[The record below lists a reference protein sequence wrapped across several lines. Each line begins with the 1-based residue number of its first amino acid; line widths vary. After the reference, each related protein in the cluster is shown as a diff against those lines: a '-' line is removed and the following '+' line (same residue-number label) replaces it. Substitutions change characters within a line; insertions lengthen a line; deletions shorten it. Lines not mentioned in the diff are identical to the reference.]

1 MSRSRNKSRKGQLAQ
16 GQQAHP
22 ESSTADSSSRIVA
35 QQTTIAHIGPLP
47 TPEDLDRYN
56 QVLPGLAGRIVT
68 MAEKEQAHRIDSEQ
82 KVLGA
87 LIISHHR
94 GQLLAT
100 VLGLAAFAVAGAFG
114 YWGEAAVGAGLA
126 GGVILSIAGVLYVK
140 QRYSKDQNQKQQE
153 SPKEDQAEQLKMPL

>member
-1 MSRSRNKSRKGQLAQ
+1 MSKSQDKSRKGQLTQ
-16 GQQAHP
+16 GQQAQP
-22 ESSTADSSSRIVA
+22 ESSTDEPSSRVVS

-47 TPEDLDRYN
+47 APSDLERYN

-82 KVLGA
+82 KA
-87 LIISHHR
+87 LRAVIISHHR

-100 VLGLAAFAVAGAFG
+100 ILGLAAFAVAGAFG
-114 YWGEAAVGAGLA
+114 YWGEAAAGAGLA
-126 GGVILSIAGVLYVK
+126 GGVILSIVGVLYVK

>member
-1 MSRSRNKSRKGQLAQ
+1 MPQD
-16 GQQAHP
+16 QQAHP
-22 ESSTADSSSRIVA
+22 EPSSRIVA

-82 KVLGA
+82 KVLRA

-100 VLGLAAFAVAGAFG
+100 VLGLAAFTVAGAFG

-140 QRYSKDQNQKQQE
+140 QRYSKDQNQSQQKP
-153 SPKEDQAEQLKMPL
+153 PKEDQAEQLKMPL